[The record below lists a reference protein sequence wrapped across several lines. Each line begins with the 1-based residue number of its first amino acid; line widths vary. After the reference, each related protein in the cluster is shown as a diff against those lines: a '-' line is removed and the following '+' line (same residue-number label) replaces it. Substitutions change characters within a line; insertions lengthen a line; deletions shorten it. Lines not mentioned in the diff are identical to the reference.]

1 MAYPAEMELL
11 AEGRM
16 AQVFALDDDRVLKL
30 DRPEWSG
37 VSEFEFDVITRVAAA
52 GIPVAR
58 AHGMMTVDGRRG
70 VILER
75 IHGDSLQAGLGNATE
90 GRVDQLAAKF
100 AHLQLDIN
108 GTTVEG
114 LPDLVTRLGAEIAQS
129 GLAPDRVVE
138 LTDLLG
144 SLDDGQ
150 RGTCHFDFHP
160 DNVMVGA
167 RGWVVIDWLTVAS
180 GPGLADL
187 ARTLVLRGQ
196 VVDAA
201 LSHFMLRLMAHGLSQ
216 RASADVNVLDGWIR
230 IVVGARLAEGF
241 EGDYAEWLRQ
251 VAAEG
256 VNRVFA

>member
-1 MAYPAEMELL
+1 MELL

-37 VSEFEFDVITRVAAA
+37 VSDFEFDVINRVAAA

-58 AHGMMTVDGRRG
+58 AHGLMTVDGRRG
-70 VILER
+70 VILDR
-75 IHGDSLQAGLGNATE
+75 VHGDSLQAGLGNVPE
-90 GRVDQLAAKF
+90 GRIDQLAAKF
-100 AHLQLDIN
+100 AHLQWDIN
-108 GTTVEG
+108 RRTVKG

-129 GLAPDRVVE
+129 GLAQDRVVE

-144 SLDDGQ
+144 ALDDGQ
-150 RGTCHFDFHP
+150 RGICHFDFHP

-167 RGWVVIDWLTVAS
+167 RDWIVIDWLTAAS

-187 ARTLVLRGQ
+187 ARTLVLRGHA
-196 VVDAA
+196 VDAA
-201 LSHFMLRLMAHGLSQ
+201 LSHFMLRLMAHGLFQ
-216 RASADVNVLDGWIR
+216 RGGTDIDVLDGWIR
-230 IVVGARLAEGF
+230 IVAGARLAEGF
-241 EGDYAEWLRQ
+241 EGDHAEWLRQ

-256 VNRVFA
+256 VNRLFA